1 MSRKLLISY
10 DRSGIVLR
18 SVTVLVDDSAV
29 CTLKNHSAHEA
40 EVSEEEHAVVV
51 KLSNYPILKSTMTAG
66 ENDWTLSYE
75 NDVGSF
81 VLYESKPLFKK

>member
-1 MSRKLLISY
+1 MSWMNSKHIWIKSGKFTDINPPKVFQTLL
-10 DRSGIVLR
+10 GL
-18 SVTVLVDDSAV
+18 DSNYI
-29 CTLKNHSAHEA
+29 L
-40 EVSEEEHAVVV
+40 
-51 KLSNYPILKSTMTAG
+51 LYPILKSTMTAG